1 MVTAEQDDTGL
12 WYVSDGPVFVA
23 APSAGAALE
32 LAAIAR
38 SRIPVPL
45 HIWFQHERSGHRVTV
60 PTPTWQT
67 PDQRRATFIRFLKH
81 MADLGA
87 IKLSDALL
95 PARRSR
101 PPHRSGE
108 DQA

>member
-23 APSAGAALE
+23 APSAIAAFE

-45 HIWFQHERSGHRVTV
+45 HIWFLHERSGHRVTV
-60 PTPTWQT
+60 PLPRWQK
-67 PDQRRATFIRFLKH
+67 PEQRRATFIRFLKH

-87 IKLSDALL
+87 IKLPDALPL
-95 PARRSR
+95 APRSR
-101 PPHRSGE
+101 SRHRSDG